1 MACRFVLGVGV
12 GGKYPLAATIRAEA
26 CTDGEVSRHSATEV
40 AKGFFW
46 QTPGAMLPYVV
57 GLLLVLYLT
66 PGSSVAATALV
77 SLQFRL
83 VLGLG
88 ALPALLVMCPCSP
101 SPSPSPSPQPQPQ
114 P

>member
-46 QTPGAMLPYVV
+46 QTCATTHHIRLQPASHTVAASITYGCSPHHIRLQPPSHTVAGRARCCRTWL
-57 GLLLVLYLT
+57 
-66 PGSSVAATALV
+66 GSSSCST
-77 SLQFRL
+77 SP
-83 VLGLG
+83 
-88 ALPALLVMCPCSP
+88 PAG
-101 SPSPSPSPQPQPQ
+101 
-114 P
+114 

>member
-46 QTPGAMLPYVV
+46 QTCATTHHIRLQPASHTVAAPITYGCRPGAMLPYVV

-66 PGSSVAATALV
+66 PG
-77 SLQFRL
+77 R
-83 VLGLG
+83 LGLG
-88 ALPALLVMCPCSP
+88 LG
-101 SPSPSPSPQPQPQ
+101 
-114 P
+114 

>member
-46 QTPGAMLPYVV
+46 QTCATTHHIRLQPASH
-57 GLLLVLYLT
+57 T
-66 PGSSVAATALV
+66 VAASITYGC
-77 SLQFRL
+77 SPHHIRLQAGRDAA
-83 VLGLG
+83 VRGWAPPR
-88 ALPALLVMCPCSP
+88 ALPHPRQVRVRVRLG
-101 SPSPSPSPQPQPQ
+101 
-114 P
+114 

>member
-66 PGSSVAATALV
+66 PG
-77 SLQFRL
+77 R
-83 VLGLG
+83 LGLG
-88 ALPALLVMCPCSP
+88 LGLG
-101 SPSPSPSPQPQPQ
+101 
-114 P
+114 